1 MKHYLIL
8 ILLLVSIGMI
18 YFATRYYQI
27 NGIQKHMINAIEEY
41 SQRLSLLKSSDNNR
55 MHEFTKNGM
64 LINSDMTVSDA
75 QNNIYKLTDI
85 LSENNLILRY
95 FENNCNTCIVEQF
108 NLLKTCSDSLKL
120 RNIIIL
126 ATHENYIQMSRY
138 LKTCHLP
145 YKAFNIN
152 NESSLSIEDIGAPY
166 YFVIDKK
173 SMRINDMFVPA
184 KELPDLTIK
193 YLSSVKMKY
202 FSNIP

>member
-152 NESSLSIEDIGAPY
+152 N
-166 YFVIDKK
+166 FVIDKK